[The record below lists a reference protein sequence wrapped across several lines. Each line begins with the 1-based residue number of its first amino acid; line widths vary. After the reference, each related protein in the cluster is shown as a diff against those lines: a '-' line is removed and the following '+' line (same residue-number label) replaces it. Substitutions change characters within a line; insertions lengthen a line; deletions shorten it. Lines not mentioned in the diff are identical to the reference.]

1 MSSLYCFID
10 KGTNDDPLSM
20 YPHEMCGCGSCTIFD
35 WKQGR
40 RCEKPNTEKYPKF
53 VLLNPNQ
60 SIAARFDH
68 TLSEENELYAMT
80 TDIDERFR
88 KCSVKTWSSLR
99 CEVEG
104 YGARKRRGPKQD
116 ISDIVMELRIYFQ
129 LPMPINVTSI
139 EELND
144 LFSKIRVSWFNFKP
158 IHYIATSRL
167 GDLYPEVIQMW
178 EEYVQ
183 HFKKY
188 CSERNLKEYSGIL
201 FNEESDNVFILEI
214 GECYYKMKLSD
225 IPLLRDSI
233 ICVIGCRA
241 ISVHLV
247 AVGTGSLLL
256 AFCYCCDDYINKF
269 NLTPKQLKSLAEV
282 KVCRITSIRD
292 KHNQFV
298 YNDIQSYKVCNIN

>member
-1 MSSLYCFID
+1 M
-10 KGTNDDPLSM
+10 
-20 YPHEMCGCGSCTIFD
+20 
-35 WKQGR
+35 
-40 RCEKPNTEKYPKF
+40 
-53 VLLNPNQ
+53 
-60 SIAARFDH
+60 IAARFDH

-88 KCSVKTWSSLR
+88 ECSVKTWSSLR

-104 YGARKRRGPKQD
+104 YGARNRRGPKQD
-116 ISDIVMELRIYFQ
+116 IGDIVMELRIYFQ

-188 CSERNLKEYSGIL
+188 CSE
-201 FNEESDNVFILEI
+201 
-214 GECYYKMKLSD
+214 
-225 IPLLRDSI
+225 
-233 ICVIGCRA
+233 
-241 ISVHLV
+241 
-247 AVGTGSLLL
+247 
-256 AFCYCCDDYINKF
+256 
-269 NLTPKQLKSLAEV
+269 
-282 KVCRITSIRD
+282 
-292 KHNQFV
+292 
-298 YNDIQSYKVCNIN
+298 